1 MGGGRGGAVSSR
13 SLDLLNFNDLKR
25 SSDLRWL
32 FDPVLSVI
40 LRWSCCLDRRL
51 GMVGFCQSSI
61 RNTTYSAKLIY
72 CLKSCSWCTRESSQ
86 PWNSN
91 LSKDKI
97 RFWSLPSSS
106 SQLDTQVPLSPHSP
120 TTAAVA
126 EKLKIFFSIFFP
138 NGANVGAEVTFR
150 ISFRHLENF
159 GWIKSCLV
167 WWN

>member
-1 MGGGRGGAVSSR
+1 MII
-13 SLDLLNFNDLKR
+13 DQKR
-25 SSDLRWL
+25 SIDLRWL

-61 RNTTYSAKLIY
+61 CKTTYSAKLIY

-106 SQLDTQVPLSPHSP
+106 SQLDSQVPLSPALSDDRRRSWK
-120 TTAAVA
+120 TQSSS
-126 EKLKIFFSIFFP
+126 FFSIFFP